1 MSVTENSL
9 AAYAVGATGEI
20 EIIAPPDE
28 RASDREDS
36 TTSGRPVTEE
46 EY

>member
-1 MSVTENSL
+1 MSVNENSP

-20 EIIAPPDE
+20 EIIAPPDQRE
-28 RASDREDS
+28 SDREES
-36 TTSGRPVTEE
+36 MTSSRSVTEE

>member
-1 MSVTENSL
+1 MSVNENSP

-20 EIIAPPDE
+20 EIIAPPE
-28 RASDREDS
+28 RPDSDLEESMPSSR
-36 TTSGRPVTEE
+36 RVTEE